1 MGRLRRKKKNR
12 QERAQAGV
20 RDFISDYFE
29 SLIRTTVKQDCSN
42 LEEIKG
48 FVFTVIYLLVLFSG
62 CKVVSASN
70 LNFPHFVILQP
81 KTGALYLIVKVR
93 RYSLVFS
100 AQSIYKVVQI

>member
-1 MGRLRRKKKNR
+1 LKHLGRLRRKKKKTKNK
-12 QERAQAGV
+12 QERAQAAV

-29 SLIRTTVKQDCSN
+29 SLIRTSGKQDCSN

-62 CKVVSASN
+62 CKAVSASN

-93 RYSLVFS
+93 RYSLVFF
-100 AQSIYKVVQI
+100 A